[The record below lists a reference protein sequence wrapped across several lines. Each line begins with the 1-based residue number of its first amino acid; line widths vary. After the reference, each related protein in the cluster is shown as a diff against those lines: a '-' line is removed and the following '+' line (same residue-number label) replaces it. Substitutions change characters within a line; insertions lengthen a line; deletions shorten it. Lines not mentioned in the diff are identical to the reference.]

1 MARIL
6 IAEDD
11 PTSRIICYKIVE
23 KLGHTPL
30 VSPDGEHAYQTL
42 LADNRIDILITDV
55 MMPKMDGKMLIKTL
69 RGHSELASLPI
80 IIMSAVVG
88 VEDISD
94 MIKFDADL
102 FLQKPINSED
112 VADYIERCLSINRKI
127 TGWASSG
134 AD

>member
-23 KLGHTPL
+23 KLGHIPL

-42 LADNRIDILITDV
+42 LADNRIDILITDI
-55 MMPKMDGKMLIKTL
+55 MMPKMDGKALIKTI
-69 RGHSELASLPI
+69 RGHSELANLPV

-88 VEDISD
+88 IEYISD
-94 MIKFDADL
+94 MLKFGADL
-102 FLQKPINSED
+102 FLSKPINSDD
-112 VADYIERCLSINRKI
+112 VADYIERCLSINREM
-127 TGWASSG
+127 TGWDSRG
-134 AD
+134 ID